1 MKIYVRGINERLT
14 KKDIRDIVSFSGEI
28 LLGKRLAKNVTVI
41 VKNRNLKRYEWGY
54 CGPTDWNNRKHRE
67 FEILLNYNASRKNQ
81 IVTLLHEMA
90 HVKQYAR
97 NELVCYNVG
106 NYRWLGKRII
116 TDIDE
121 YDTLPWEIDAT
132 QIEKFLLEQY
142 NEHVRKK

>member
-1 MKIYVRGINERLT
+1 MKIHVRGINDRLT

-41 VKNRNLKRYEWGY
+41 VKNKNLKRYEWGY

-81 IVTLLHEMA
+81 IITLLHEMA

-97 NELVCYNVG
+97 NQLMCNEYNSFK
-106 NYRWLGKRII
+106 WLGKKVL
-116 TDIDE
+116 TEPHE
-121 YDTLPWEIDAT
+121 YDSLPWEIDAVQT
-132 QIEKFLLEQY
+132 EQYLFTLY
-142 NEHVRKK
+142 NEHVRQK